1 MLSNTL
7 LLTVLVAI
15 LSNTFA
21 VINADAAAEVR
32 KQYLEGR
39 AHALL
44 TCSR

>member
-21 VINADAAAEVR
+21 VINADAAAEVGKENAFR
-32 KQYLEGR
+32 SSTE
-39 AHALL
+39 L
-44 TCSR
+44 TYCP